1 MKMDGIPTIS
11 VNDVPPKPKD
21 NSFTE
26 EQLVRTSS
34 EICMY
39 NDGHIV
45 LIGGQ
50 ITLPSISGGKKY
62 RSRSSELDFVVD
74 DEGIESIEDM
84 SFLKELDCFAFFR
97 EGIPC
102 AAFYDNIKGLSTEFV
117 LDDIVKKE
125 TEYGTINHV
134 SPERAVVMK
143 FRRGAMKGH
152 FYGKDALDYYSLAV
166 AAGKNSPEINNDAIA
181 AGVREHAC
189 PSCKIGKKYG
199 CIDMF
204 IKTSDSVPPDER
216 AYALRKAEELG
227 GKLGCVNY

>member
-1 MKMDGIPTIS
+1 MKTNGAPTIS
-11 VNDVPPKPKD
+11 VEDVPPKPKD

-50 ITLPSISGGKKY
+50 ITLPSISGGRKY

-74 DEGIESIEDM
+74 DDGLASIDGI
-84 SFLKELDCFAFFR
+84 SFLEEADCFAFFR

-102 AAFYDNIKGLSTEFV
+102 AAFYGDIRGLSTQFV
-117 LDDIVKKE
+117 LEDTIRKE
-125 TEYGTINHV
+125 TEYGTVNHV
-134 SPERAVVMK
+134 SPERAVIMK

-152 FYGKDALDYYSLAV
+152 FYGKDALDYYSFAV
-166 AAGKNSPEINNDAIA
+166 AASKCNLEIDNDAIA
-181 AGVREHAC
+181 AGVREHVC
-189 PSCKIGKKYG
+189 PACKIDKKYG
-199 CIDMF
+199 CIETF
-204 IKTSDSVPPDER
+204 IRTSDSVPPDDR
-216 AYALRKAEELG
+216 TYALRKAEELG
-227 GKLGCVNY
+227 GMLACVNY